1 MNWRIR
7 GYRPGDEAALA
18 EVCVRTGAMGGDAS
32 GLFDPPGLLPD
43 IYLNPYLA
51 HCPDLAWV
59 VADGRKPPVGY
70 LVATADTLEF
80 DQWFATQ
87 WWPSVAQRYP
97 RAEHPTTL
105 QELVTEAGYTHGS
118 TRDPLAAEYPAQL
131 HIDLLPVLQGQ
142 GFGRRLIEVLCEAL
156 VARGVPGVH
165 LGASKDNSGA
175 IAFYHRLGFTPL
187 PSPEGTQWFG
197 KRLG

>member
-7 GYRPGDEAALA
+7 GYRPGDEPALA
-18 EVCVRTGAMGGDAS
+18 EVCVRTGAMGGDAT

-59 VADGRKPPVGY
+59 VADGSKPPVGY

-87 WWPSVAQRYP
+87 WWPSVAHRYP

-105 QELVTEAGYTHGS
+105 QDLVTEAGYTHGS

-131 HIDLLPVLQGQ
+131 HIDLLPVLQGR
-142 GFGRRLIEVLCEAL
+142 GLGRRLIEVLCDAL
-156 VARGVPGVH
+156 VARGVPRVH